1 MGLFAKVAGL
11 SALAAAGVL
20 LAVALPAQGRGLA
33 TTTTD
38 ETTTEVSTV
47 VTTVES
53 TAVLTTTVEATTTR
67 QIVVPTLP
75 TSTAAAESSSD
86 NGTAVWIWALLAIL
100 GVGLIVFA
108 ILLARRG
115 GHGHSALPPEE
126 RRRRLDAA
134 VGSWVAQ
141 GWAIENQDA
150 DSAGWRRVGDLVLVQ
165 VDAAGH
171 VSARPLGTQ

>member
-1 MGLFAKVAGL
+1 MRLLAKVAGL

-33 TTTTD
+33 TTTD

-75 TSTAAAESSSD
+75 TSTATTDSSSD
-86 NGTAVWIWALLAIL
+86 NGTAAWIWVLLAIL

-115 GHGHSALPPEE
+115 GGGHAVAPDE
-126 RRRRLDAA
+126 RRRRLDNA

-141 GWAIENQDA
+141 GWAIESQDA
-150 DSAGWRRVGDLVLVQ
+150 DSAVLRRVDDLVLVQ

-171 VSARPLGTQ
+171 VTARPFGG